1 MLQFVQVFLQQE
13 VLCAAPLHVSVP
25 PKCLAQTVPS
35 AARARTPSLIHMR
48 SDSPA
53 LSSTLVRADKRS
65 QQGLQLLLGLGNT
78 AKLIGVVLEIDF
90 LVRESFESFQRGTS
104 NH

>member
-1 MLQFVQVFLQQE
+1 MLQFIQVFLQQE
-13 VLCAAPLHVSVP
+13 VLCAVPLHVSVP
-25 PKCLAQTVPS
+25 PKCLAQTVPN
-35 AARARTPSLIHMR
+35 AARARTPSLIYMH

-65 QQGLQLLLGLGNT
+65 QRGLQLLLGLGN
-78 AKLIGVVLEIDF
+78 AANLLGIVLETDF

-104 NH
+104 SH